1 MPPPPEFAATATL
14 PLGAAAPLRRPR
26 AGAGALRRIAA
37 AAGPGYLVAV
47 GSMDPGNWANGLAG
61 GSAFGYRLL
70 SLVVLAN
77 VMAMALQAMAARLGI
92 ATGQDLAQ
100 ACRARYGPAVRTM
113 LWLLCEIAIITCDLA
128 EVLGAAIALQLLF
141 HLPLVAGIAL
151 LAAGQN
157 ATLTSTLAGQIVLE
171 GFTTFRIAPWARRLV
186 SRGLAIVPAA
196 AIAWLYGAAGVGQ
209 LLVAGQVVLSL

>member
-1 MPPPPEFAATATL
+1 M
-14 PLGAAAPLRRPR
+14 
-26 AGAGALRRIAA
+26 
-37 AAGPGYLVAV
+37 
-47 GSMDPGNWANGLAG
+47 
-61 GSAFGYRLL
+61 
-70 SLVVLAN
+70 
-77 VMAMALQAMAARLGI
+77 
-92 ATGQDLAQ
+92 
-100 ACRARYGPAVRTM
+100 M
-113 LWLLCEIAIITCDLA
+113 LWLLCEIAIIACDLA

-209 LLVAGQVVLSL
+209 LLVAGQVVLSLQLPFAVIALILLTSDKARMGDLVNTPARARLIGPSPPSWWRSTPACSSFGSRAEAR